1 MENNEDIREMK
12 QEVLGGVQS
21 VMNEVTEVFNFP
33 KILFIKICN
42 FASSSKLLGESCI
55 CWMVLQTYMCIT
67 FSG

>member
-55 CWMVLQTYMCIT
+55 C
-67 FSG
+67 